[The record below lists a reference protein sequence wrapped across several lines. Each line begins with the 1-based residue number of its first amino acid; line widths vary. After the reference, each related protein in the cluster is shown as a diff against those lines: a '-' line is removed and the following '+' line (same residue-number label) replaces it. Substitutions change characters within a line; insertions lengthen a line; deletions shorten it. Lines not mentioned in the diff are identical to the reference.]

1 MVIPA
6 KTDFIDRTDIDDS
19 DFILKLD
26 NDNIKPKH
34 YKDVMKNESVMVPT
48 PTPYSGLNKRG
59 FNVAGDF
66 KGEAIN
72 TLLAELID
80 IENIGKDISIKVK
93 FDDEETKWLPIN
105 RTILST
111 FIDTVQNFS
120 DIYTLSNK

>member
-34 YKDVMKNESVMVPT
+34 YRDVLKNESIMVPA
-48 PTPYSGLNKRG
+48 PIPYSGLNKRG

>member
-26 NDNIKPKH
+26 NDSIKAKH
-34 YKDVMKNESVMVPT
+34 YKDVLKNESIMVPT
-48 PTPYSGLNKRG
+48 PTPYSGLNKGR

-66 KGEAIN
+66 KGDAIN
-72 TLLAELID
+72 TLLAELIN

>member
-6 KTDFIDRTDIDDS
+6 KTDFIDRTDVDDS

-34 YKDVMKNESVMVPT
+34 YKDVLKNESIMVPT
-48 PTPYSGLNKRG
+48 PTPYSGLNKGR
-59 FNVAGDF
+59 FNIAGDF
-66 KGEAIN
+66 KGDAIN
-72 TLLAELID
+72 TLLAELIN